1 MVLGKP
7 ESVQGLRVY
16 LQSDVF
22 ETVVASTPL
31 VSIDLV
37 VENDRGEILLG
48 LRNNRP
54 AQGYWFV
61 PGGRVMKNES
71 LDVAFTRL
79 IHNELDIEWQRCAAN
94 FLGVYEHLYDDSV
107 FGDQPDT
114 HYVVLA
120 YHLRHDLDL
129 NGLPSSQH
137 NDYRWWS
144 PTDMVDSDRVH
155 LNSRAYLS
163 ALA

>member
-1 MVLGKP
+1 MHLPV
-7 ESVQGLRVY
+7 
-16 LQSDVF
+16 DVF
-22 ETVVASTPL
+22 KNVVASTPL

-37 VENDRGEILLG
+37 VENGRGEILLG

-61 PGGRVMKNES
+61 PGGRVLKNEC
-71 LDVAFTRL
+71 LDDAFVRL
-79 IHNELDIEWQRCAAN
+79 AREELGVGMSRASSS

-107 FGDQPDT
+107 FGDMPDT

-120 YHLRHDLDL
+120 YHLRLDLDL
-129 NGLPSSQH
+129 GTLPSVQH
-137 NDYRWWS
+137 RDYRWW
-144 PTDMVDSDRVH
+144 PQTAMVASDRVH

-163 ALA
+163 AFD